1 MAEAAVGAPVGG
13 VAIPDEVKRH
23 RLYAVLILTLIY
35 MSSHID
41 RSIVGI
47 LAQPIKEDLQLSDT
61 QLGFLGG
68 FAFAVF
74 YATLGIPLALLADR
88 TNRRNIIVAAVT
100 VWSVM
105 TVACGLAANYVQLV
119 LARIGVGVG
128 EAGSSP
134 QSHSMIADMY
144 AVHER
149 SRAMAIYTLGV
160 PLGVMLGFLI
170 GGYVSTYWGWRAAFF
185 VAGLPGLVLG
195 LILWLTVR
203 EPQRGLADGL
213 APGARQP
220 QTFGDVMKGLGAA
233 FAFIWR
239 SKACRHVVVGLT
251 LTSFVGYGGTL
262 FVAAFLERT
271 HGIPREEVGR
281 ILGPI
286 AGFFGVV
293 GTFLGGYLADRL
305 SRRDLRW
312 NSWIIAVGKF
322 GAAPLVLTFFL
333 IDTFNIAI
341 LFYLPALVL
350 GAFYL
355 GPGFAMIQS
364 VAPVAIRATAAAI
377 TLFILN
383 LIALGFGPLF
393 VGAVSD
399 ALMPTFGKDSLRYAL
414 MGTSL
419 INIWAGIHFFLAG
432 PAYKREMT
440 AKGA

>member
-1 MAEAAVGAPVGG
+1 MAEAAVGAPV
-13 VAIPDEVKRH
+13 AIPDEVRRH
-23 RLYAVLILTLIY
+23 RLYAVVILTLIY

-47 LAQPIKEDLQLSDT
+47 LAQPIKEELNLSDT
-61 QLGFLGG
+61 QVGFLGG

-100 VWSVM
+100 LWSAM
-105 TVACGLAANYVQLV
+105 TVACGLAANYLQLV

-144 AVHER
+144 APHER

-170 GGYVSTYWGWRAAFF
+170 GGYVSTHWGWLMAFF

-203 EPQRGLADGL
+203 EPVRGLADGL
-213 APGARQP
+213 QPGERKAQS
-220 QTFGDVMKGLGAA
+220 FGEVMQGLGAA

-239 SKACRHVVVGLT
+239 SKACRHVVIGLT
-251 LTSFVGYGGTL
+251 LTSFVGYGGTIW
-262 FVAAFLERT
+262 VAPFLERT
-271 HGIPREEVGR
+271 HGIPRAELGL

-286 AGFFGVV
+286 GGFFGAA

-305 SRRDLRW
+305 ARRDLRW
-312 NSWIIAVGKF
+312 NSWVMGLAKF
-322 GAAPLVLTFFL
+322 GAAPLVLTFYL
-333 IDTFNIAI
+333 IDEFTVAI
-341 LFYLPALVL
+341 LFYFPALVL

-355 GPGFAMIQS
+355 GPSFAIVQS
-364 VAPVAIRATAAAI
+364 VSPLAIRATAAAI

-383 LIALGFGPLF
+383 FIALGFGPLF
-393 VGAVSD
+393 VGMVSD
-399 ALMPTFGKDSLRYAL
+399 ALMPTLGKDSLRYAL

-419 INIWAGIHFFLAG
+419 INVWAGIHFMLAG

-440 AKGA
+440 KAG